1 MMTPTKRRKKPFRI
15 LVSNDDGI
23 HAPGLAV
30 AERIARSLS
39 DDIWV
44 VAPETEQSG
53 ASHSL
58 TLTMPLRLR
67 QAGHQRFA
75 LSGTPTD
82 CVMMAGIHIMKDHL
96 PDLVISGVNR
106 GFNVA
111 DDVTY
116 SGTVAAAME
125 GAVLG
130 IPSIAMSQAAGGDYE
145 EDVLFACAD
154 KHGPPLVKR
163 LVEIGWPEGVLL
175 NINFP
180 ALPPGKVKRV
190 LVTAQGQRDQSILR
204 VDERLDARGRSY
216 FWVGF
221 KRIFGDPERGTDL
234 HAIAEGCISVTPLH
248 MDLTELR
255 EQQRLTGLLETSLLV
270 LARKPKTAKTAR
282 KGPFRKP
289 VLRSRKGAA

>member
-1 MMTPTKRRKKPFRI
+1 MPGKRKKQLRI

-30 AERIARSLS
+30 AEKIARSLS

-44 VAPETEQSG
+44 VAPENEQSG

-58 TLTMPLRLR
+58 TLTVPLRLR
-67 QAGHQRFA
+67 HAGHQRFA

-96 PDLVISGVNR
+96 PDLVLSGVNR

-130 IPSIAMSQAAGGDYE
+130 IPSIAMSQAVGGR
-145 EDVLFACAD
+145 EDEGAIFACSE

-180 ALPPGKVKRV
+180 PLAASQVKRIV
-190 LVTAQGQRDQSILR
+190 VTSQGQRDQSMLR
-204 VDERLDARGRSY
+204 LDERVDARGRTY

-221 KRIFGDPERGTDL
+221 KRIFTDPERGTDL

-248 MDLTELR
+248 MDLTEHR
-255 EQQRLTGLLETSLLV
+255 EQQRLAGRLDGSLAALRAGAGKRGSGAIAPRKQGS
-270 LARKPKTAKTAR
+270 AR
-282 KGPFRKP
+282 
-289 VLRSRKGAA
+289 LRRGSVS